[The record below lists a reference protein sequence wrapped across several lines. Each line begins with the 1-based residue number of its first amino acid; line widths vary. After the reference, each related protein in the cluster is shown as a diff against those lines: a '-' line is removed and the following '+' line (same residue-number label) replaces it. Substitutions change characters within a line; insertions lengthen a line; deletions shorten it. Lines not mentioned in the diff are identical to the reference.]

1 MRTTL
6 ARGKGAARAREPG
19 LYNGVMAQGDA
30 PTDAPVRSAVLDN
43 GLKVLVRELHTAPLA
58 SVWCWYRV
66 GSGDEPSGLTGIS
79 HWVEHMNFKGTR
91 NIPRDQ
97 VKGIIERF
105 GGAWNGYTW
114 IDQTTYLVT
123 ASRDAL
129 DQMLFIEAER
139 MASSLFDAEDC
150 ESERTVII
158 SELEGGENDPENLL
172 DIEVTAAAFKAH
184 PYGHPTIGWLSD
196 LRRMTRDE
204 LYGHYRRHYVPSNA
218 TLVVVGDVE
227 ADDVLRRVERQ
238 FGPIAAGEAQPR
250 IRTAEPAQLGAR
262 HVTVAKEGTTGYLKI
277 AVHAPA
283 ADDPDFFRLLLLDA
297 VLAGAKGVN
306 LWTSFRSAP
315 PQRSARLYRALVEH
329 RLASSVGAALLPTRD
344 PFLYS
349 ITATAS
355 EGTPLATLEQAAS
368 AELDKVVSDGITE
381 QELARAK
388 NQLRARLVFETDSVT
403 NIAHQLGFFE
413 TVASPDYFWA
423 LWGRLEKV
431 TVDEVGVAA
440 RRYLR
445 AGNRTIGWFQ
455 PLPPGSGGP
464 VVERSG
470 DRAGSAPEA
479 R

>member
-1 MRTTL
+1 VP
-6 ARGKGAARAREPG
+6 RGPKPG
-19 LYNGVMAQGDA
+19 LYNDVMVRPDA
-30 PTDAPVRSAVLDN
+30 PADFAVRSALLDN

-66 GSGDEPSGLTGIS
+66 GSGDEVSGLTGIS

-114 IDQTTYLVT
+114 IDQTTYLET

-139 MASSLFDAEDC
+139 MANSLFDPEDC

-158 SELEGGENDPENLL
+158 SELEGGENDPEQLL

-184 PYGHPTIGWLSD
+184 PYGHPTIGWLGD

-204 LYGHYRRHYVPSNA
+204 LYGHYRRHYVPNNA

-238 FGPIAAGEAQPR
+238 FGAIAAGEAAPQ

-262 HVTVAKEGTTGYLKI
+262 HVTVAKEGTIGYVKI

-283 ADDPDFFRLLLLDA
+283 ADDPDFFRLLVLDA

-306 LWTSFRSAP
+306 LWTSFRGAP
-315 PQRSARLYRALVEH
+315 PQRSARLYRALVEC
-329 RLASSVGAALLPTRD
+329 RLASSVSGALLPTRD
-344 PFLYS
+344 PFLYMIS
-349 ITATAS
+349 VTAS

-368 AELDKVVSDGITE
+368 AELDRVVSDGITG

-413 TVASPDYFWA
+413 TVASVDYFRT

-431 TVDEVGVAA
+431 TVDEVGEAA

-445 AGNRTIGWFQ
+445 PGNRTVGWFQ
-455 PLPPGSGGP
+455 PLPAGSGDR
-464 VVERSG
+464 VLERSG
-470 DRAGSAPEA
+470 DGAGSRPEA